1 MWSLIAEATGNAH
14 STTYAW
20 YRRAT
25 MIPYDDLVAALS
37 AWRARQGLPVSTL
50 GGGSAAPQPGSGP
63 HAQPGSGPYG
73 QPGSGPYGQPG
84 SGPYAAQSPSGSYA
98 AQSPSG
104 SYETQT
110 PSGAYAAQSPSGSYP
125 AQSGSGPTRTPPPPP
140 PRPGTEDAMQVDDAE
155 MIEEHYENQ
164 GSDYAMTFGNSDDQT
179 SIGEAPERPTDPS
192 DWNGGRGGR
201 GDW

>member
-1 MWSLIAEATGNAH
+1 
-14 STTYAW
+14 
-20 YRRAT
+20 

-50 GGGSAAPQPGSGP
+50 GGGSSSAPQPGSGP

-84 SGPYAAQSPSGSYA
+84 SGP
-98 AQSPSG
+98 
-104 SYETQT
+104 
-110 PSGAYAAQSPSGSYP
+110 YAAQSPSGSYP

-164 GSDYAMTFGNSDDQT
+164 GSDYAMTFGNSDDAT

-192 DWNGGRGGR
+192 DWNGGRGGGGR